1 MGARIVLSLDD
12 QIVTETEL
20 EKPVTV
26 IGRHPACDLVVDH
39 PAISGRHALFRV
51 VGRTVYVE
59 DLASTNGTKV
69 NGITATT
76 QVVHHLDLI
85 EIGKHKV
92 HFFDEDMLAG
102 RVGGLE
108 TTVQTDFERTHMADA
123 RADAAPA
130 SPVQKEEDLSAT
142 MAIPRPSEQTLRLKL
157 GPAQETVRTEQP
169 EAGTLA
175 LRVLAGDT
183 PGDIV
188 PLNRPNTMIGIA
200 GGDTALV
207 IRRGRSF
214 FIARLSG
221 NRPPRLNREELTPGT
236 HPIGPQ
242 DTIDVGGW
250 SFEVI
255 EASRQGANEN
265 G

>member
-12 QIVTETEL
+12 RIVTEAEL

-39 PAISGRHALFRV
+39 PAISGRHMLFRL
-51 VGRTVYVE
+51 VGRTVYLE

-69 NGITATT
+69 NGIAATT

-108 TTVQTDFERTHMADA
+108 STVQTDFERTQMGGTQAAAEAASPAA
-123 RADAAPA
+123 RAR
-130 SPVQKEEDLSAT
+130 EEVDLSAT
-142 MAIPRPSEQTLRLKL
+142 MAIQRDATLKL

-175 LRVLAGDT
+175 LKVIAGDR

-188 PLNRPNTMIGIA
+188 ALNRPNTMIGIA

-221 NRPPRLNREELTPGT
+221 NRPPRLNRRELTPGT
-236 HPIGPQ
+236 HPIGPRDQ
-242 DTIDVGGW
+242 IDVGGW

-255 EASRQGANEN
+255 EASR
-265 G
+265 

>member
-12 QIVTETEL
+12 EIVTEVEL

-26 IGRHPACDLVVDH
+26 LGRHPACDIVVDH
-39 PAISGRHALFRV
+39 PAISGRHMLFRQ

-69 NGITATT
+69 NGIPSTT

-85 EIGKHKV
+85 EVGRHKL
-92 HFFDEDMLAG
+92 HFFDDEMLAG

-108 TTVQTDFERTHMADA
+108 STVQTDFERTQMAQA
-123 RADAAPA
+123 VAAAEAVAVAAP
-130 SPVQKEEDLSAT
+130 VREEVDLSRT
-142 MAIPRPSEQTLRLKL
+142 MAIPRDPSLRL
-157 GPAQETVRTEQP
+157 GPSQESVRTDEP
-169 EAGTLA
+169 DAGGLA
-175 LRVLAGDT
+175 LRVVAGGRAGD
-183 PGDIV
+183 V
-188 PLNRPNTMIGIA
+188 VALNRPNTMIGVA

-207 IRRGRSF
+207 IRRGKAF

-221 NRPPRLNREELTPGT
+221 SRAPRLNRKELAPGT
-236 HPIGPQ
+236 HPIAPR

-255 EASRQGANEN
+255 EAAR
-265 G
+265 

>member
-1 MGARIVLSLDD
+1 MGKRIVLSLDD
-12 QIVTETEL
+12 AIVTEVEL

-26 IGRHPACDLVVDH
+26 IGRHPACDIVVDH
-39 PAISGRHALFRV
+39 PAISGRHMLFRV
-51 VGRTVYVE
+51 VGRTVYLE

-69 NGITATT
+69 NGIPATT

-85 EIGKHKV
+85 EIGRHKV
-92 HFFDEDMLAG
+92 HFFDEEMLAG

-108 TTVQTDFERTHMADA
+108 STVQTDFERTHMAELA
-123 RADAAPA
+123 AAGQAPA
-130 SPVQKEEDLSAT
+130 ALRDDDLSRT
-142 MAIPRPSEQTLRLKL
+142 MAIPRDATLKL
-157 GPAQETVRTEQP
+157 GPAQESVRTDEP

-175 LRVLAGDT
+175 LRVVAGGR
-183 PGDIV
+183 PGEIV
-188 PLNRPNTMIGIA
+188 SLNRPNTMIGVA

-221 NRPPRLNREELTPGT
+221 NRPPRLNRQELTPGT
-236 HPIGPQ
+236 HPIAPQ

-250 SFEVI
+250 SFEVV
-255 EASRQGANEN
+255 EASR
-265 G
+265 

>member
-12 QIVTETEL
+12 QIVTEVEL
-20 EKPVTV
+20 DKPVTV
-26 IGRHPACDLVVDH
+26 VGRHPACDVVVDH
-39 PAISGRHALFRV
+39 PAISGRHVLFRV

-69 NGITATT
+69 NGIPATT

-85 EIGKHKV
+85 EVGRHKL
-92 HFFDEDMLAG
+92 HFFDDEMLAG

-108 TTVQTDFERTHMADA
+108 STVQTDFERTQMAANAADDA
-123 RADAAPA
+123 PPVAPRSAPRAD
-130 SPVQKEEDLSAT
+130 EDLSRT
-142 MAIPRPSEQTLRLKL
+142 MAIPRDATLRL
-157 GPAQETVRTEQP
+157 GPAQETVRTDEP
-169 EAGTLA
+169 DAAGLA
-175 LRVLAGDT
+175 LRVLAGGR
-183 PGDIV
+183 PGEIV
-188 PLNRPNTMIGIA
+188 ALNRPNTMIGVA

-221 NRPPRLNREELTPGT
+221 NRPPRLNRKELAPGT
-236 HPIGPQ
+236 HPIAPQ

-255 EASRQGANEN
+255 DAAR
-265 G
+265 

>member
-1 MGARIVLSLDD
+1 MGKRIVLSLDD
-12 QIVTETEL
+12 AIVTEVEL

-26 IGRHPACDLVVDH
+26 IGRHPGCDIVVDH
-39 PAISGRHALFRV
+39 PAISGRHMLFRV
-51 VGRTVYVE
+51 VGRTVYLE

-69 NGITATT
+69 NGIAATT

-85 EIGKHKV
+85 EIGRHKV
-92 HFFDEDMLAG
+92 HFFDEEMLAG

-108 TTVQTDFERTHMADA
+108 STVQTDFERTHMAE
-123 RADAAPA
+123 AAEVA
-130 SPVQKEEDLSAT
+130 HAVREEVDLSST
-142 MAIPRPSEQTLRLKL
+142 LAIPRDATIRL
-157 GPAQETVRTEQP
+157 GPAQMSVRTDEP

-175 LRVLAGDT
+175 LRVVSGGT
-183 PGDIV
+183 PGEV
-188 PLNRPNTMIGIA
+188 VSLNRPNTMIGVL

-214 FIARLSG
+214 YIARLAG
-221 NRPPRLNREELTPGT
+221 HHPPRLNRKELTPGT
-236 HPIGPQ
+236 HPIAPQ

-255 EASRQGANEN
+255 EASR
-265 G
+265 

>member
-12 QIVTETEL
+12 QIVTEVEL

-26 IGRHPACDLVVDH
+26 IGRHPDCDVVLDH
-39 PAISGRHALFRV
+39 PAISARHMLFRL
-51 VGRTVYVE
+51 VGKTAYLE

-69 NGITATT
+69 NGIQATT

-85 EIGKHKV
+85 EIGRHKV
-92 HFFDEDMLAG
+92 HFFDDEMLAG
-102 RVGGLE
+102 RVGGLDSTV
-108 TTVQTDFERTHMADA
+108 TTDYERTRMAEHA
-123 RADAAPA
+123 EETAAPA
-130 SPVQKEEDLSAT
+130 IRPREDVDLSRT
-142 MAIPRPSEQTLRLKL
+142 MAIPRDPSLRL
-157 GPAQETVRTEQP
+157 GPAQETVRTDQP

-175 LRVLAGDT
+175 LRVLAGGK
-183 PGDIV
+183 PGEV
-188 PLNRPNTMIGIA
+188 VTLHRPNTMIGVA
-200 GGDTALV
+200 GSDTALV

-221 NRPPRLNREELTPGT
+221 NRAPRLNRKELAPGT
-236 HPIGPQ
+236 HPIAPR

-255 EASRQGANEN
+255 EAGS
-265 G
+265 

>member
-12 QIVTETEL
+12 AIVTEVEL

-51 VGRTVYVE
+51 VDRTVYVE

-69 NGITATT
+69 NGILATT

-85 EIGKHKV
+85 EIGRHKV
-92 HFFDEDMLAG
+92 HFFDDAMLAG
-102 RVGGLE
+102 QVGGLE
-108 TTVQTDFERTHMADA
+108 STVQTDYERTRMGEEA
-123 RADAAPA
+123 RPA
-130 SPVQKEEDLSAT
+130 SPPPERGEEVDLSRT
-142 MAIPRPSEQTLRLKL
+142 MAIPRL
-157 GPAQETVRTEQP
+157 GPAQESVRTDLP

-175 LRVLAGDT
+175 LKVLAGGK
-183 PGDIV
+183 PGEILA
-188 PLNRPNTMIGIA
+188 LNRPNTMIGVV
-200 GGDTALV
+200 GGNTALV

-214 FIARLSG
+214 FIARLAGSQ
-221 NRPPRLNREELTPGT
+221 PPRLNRTELTPGT
-236 HPIGPQ
+236 HPIAPQ

-255 EASRQGANEN
+255 EASR
-265 G
+265 

>member
-1 MGARIVLSLDD
+1 MGARVVLSLDD
-12 QIVTETEL
+12 RIVTEVEL
-20 EKPVTV
+20 SKPVTV
-26 IGRHPACDLVVDH
+26 VGRHPACDVVIDH
-39 PAISGRHALFRV
+39 PAVSGRHMLFRL

-69 NGITATT
+69 NGLAASN

-85 EIGKHKV
+85 EVGRHKL
-92 HFFDEDMLAG
+92 HFFDDEMLAG

-108 TTVQTDFERTHMADA
+108 STVQTDYERTQMAENEA
-123 RADAAPA
+123 PPPAPPAPA
-130 SPVQKEEDLSAT
+130 RRGDDELARTV
-142 MAIPRPSEQTLRLKL
+142 MIPRL
-157 GPAQETVRTEQP
+157 GPAQETVSTEDLGP
-169 EAGTLA
+169 GGLA
-175 LRVLAGDT
+175 LRVIAGGR

-188 PLNRPNTMIGIA
+188 PLTRTNTMIGAA
-200 GGDTALV
+200 GGDAALV

-221 NRPPRLNREELTPGT
+221 QRPPRLNRKELAPGT
-236 HPIGPQ
+236 HPIAPQ

-255 EASRQGANEN
+255 DSGT
-265 G
+265 

>member
-12 QIVTETEL
+12 AIVTEVEL

-39 PAISGRHALFRV
+39 PAVSGRHVLFRL

-69 NGITATT
+69 NGILATT

-85 EIGKHKV
+85 EIGRHKV
-92 HFFDEDMLAG
+92 HFFDDDMLAG
-102 RVGGLE
+102 QVGGLE
-108 TTVQTDFERTHMADA
+108 STVQTDYERT
-123 RADAAPA
+123 RIPA
-130 SPVQKEEDLSAT
+130 HAEPPPPPPVREEEVDLSRT
-142 MAIPRPSEQTLRLKL
+142 MLIPRL
-157 GPAQETVRTEQP
+157 GPAQESVRTDEP

-175 LRVLAGDT
+175 LKVLAGGK
-183 PGDIV
+183 PGEV
-188 PLNRPNTMIGIA
+188 LALNRPNTMIGPA

-221 NRPPRLNREELTPGT
+221 SRAPRLNRKELTPGT
-236 HPIGPQ
+236 HPIAPQ

-255 EASRQGANEN
+255 EASR
-265 G
+265 

>member
-1 MGARIVLSLDD
+1 M
-12 QIVTETEL
+12 
-20 EKPVTV
+20 
-26 IGRHPACDLVVDH
+26 
-39 PAISGRHALFRV
+39 LFRL

-69 NGITATT
+69 NGLQASN

-85 EIGKHKV
+85 EVGRHRL
-92 HFFDEDMLAG
+92 HFFDDEMLAG

-108 TTVQTDFERTHMADA
+108 STEQTDYERTVMGQHAT
-123 RADAAPA
+123 APA
-130 SPVQKEEDLSAT
+130 PKASPRKGDDDLARTTLIPRLGPSQENVSTEDL
-142 MAIPRPSEQTLRLKL
+142 
-157 GPAQETVRTEQP
+157 GP
-169 EAGTLA
+169 GGLA
-175 LRVLAGDT
+175 LRVLSGGK
-183 PGDIV
+183 PGEV
-188 PLNRPNTMIGIA
+188 VQLTRPNTMIGAA

-221 NRPPRLNREELTPGT
+221 QRAPRLNRKELAPGT
-236 HPIGPQ
+236 HPIAPQ

-255 EASRQGANEN
+255 DSGS
-265 G
+265 

>member
-12 QIVTETEL
+12 QIVTEVEL

-26 IGRHPACDLVVDH
+26 VGRHPACDIVVDH
-39 PAISGRHALFRV
+39 PAISGRHMLFRV

-69 NGITATT
+69 NGIAAGT

-85 EIGKHKV
+85 EIGKHKL

-108 TTVQTDFERTHMADA
+108 STVQTDFERTHMAESQP
-123 RADAAPA
+123 AAPA
-130 SPVQKEEDLSAT
+130 PREDDLSAT
-142 MAIPRPSEQTLRLKL
+142 MAIPRDATLKLAL

-175 LRVLAGDT
+175 LRVLAGDK
-183 PGDIV
+183 PGDILA
-188 PLNRPNTMIGIA
+188 LNRPNTMIGIA

-221 NRPPRLNREELTPGT
+221 TRPPRLNRKELTPGT

>member
-1 MGARIVLSLDD
+1 MGARIVVSLDD
-12 QIVTETEL
+12 EIVSEVEL

-26 IGRHPACDLVVDH
+26 LGRHPACDIVLDH
-39 PAISGRHALFRV
+39 PAISGRHLLFRQV
-51 VGRTVYVE
+51 ERTVYVE

-69 NGITATT
+69 NGIAATT

-85 EIGKHKV
+85 EAGRHKV
-92 HFFDEDMLAG
+92 HFFDDDMLAG

-108 TTVQTDFERTHMADA
+108 STIQTDYERTQM
-123 RADAAPA
+123 RAAAATATALAEAPR
-130 SPVQKEEDLSAT
+130 STREDVDLSRT
-142 MAIPRPSEQTLRLKL
+142 MAIPRDPSLRL
-157 GPAQETVRTEQP
+157 GPAQESVRTDEP
-169 EAGTLA
+169 DSAGLA
-175 LRVLAGDT
+175 LRVLAGGT
-183 PGDIV
+183 AGEV
-188 PLNRPNTMIGIA
+188 VALNRPNTMIGVA

-221 NRPPRLNREELTPGT
+221 SRAPRLNRKELAPGT
-236 HPIGPQ
+236 HPIAPQ

-255 EASRQGANEN
+255 DAAT
-265 G
+265 

>member
-12 QIVTETEL
+12 QIVTEAEL
-20 EKPVTV
+20 EKPVT
-26 IGRHPACDLVVDH
+26 IIERHPACDLVVDH
-39 PAISGRHALFRV
+39 PAISGRHVLFRL

-59 DLASTNGTKV
+59 DLASTNGTRV
-69 NGITATT
+69 NGIAATT

-102 RVGGLE
+102 RLGGLE
-108 TTVQTDFERTHMADA
+108 STVQTAFERTHMAPA
-123 RADAAPA
+123 EAAGAPA
-130 SPVQKEEDLSAT
+130 HVRKEADLSAT
-142 MAIPRPSEQTLRLKL
+142 MAISRDTTLKL
-157 GPAQETVRTEQP
+157 GPAQETVRTEEP

-175 LRVLAGDT
+175 LKVLAGER

-188 PLNRPNTMIGIA
+188 ALNRPNTMIGIA

-214 FIARLSG
+214 FIARLAGSQA
-221 NRPPRLNREELTPGT
+221 PRLNRRELTPGT
-236 HPIGPQ
+236 HPIAPQ

-255 EASRQGANEN
+255 EASR
-265 G
+265 

>member
-1 MGARIVLSLDD
+1 M
-12 QIVTETEL
+12 
-20 EKPVTV
+20 
-26 IGRHPACDLVVDH
+26 VVDH
-39 PAISGRHALFRV
+39 PAISGRHVLFRV
-51 VGRTVYVE
+51 VGKTVYVE

-69 NGITATT
+69 NGIAATT
-76 QVVHHLDLI
+76 QVVHHLDMI

-108 TTVQTDFERTHMADA
+108 STVQTDFERTQMGAVHAQA
-123 RADAAPA
+123 EAVVAAPR
-130 SPVQKEEDLSAT
+130 VREEVDLSAT
-142 MAIPRPSEQTLRLKL
+142 MAIPRDATLKL
-157 GPAQETVRTEQP
+157 GPSQETVRTEAP

-175 LRVLAGDT
+175 LKVLAGDK
-183 PGDIV
+183 PGDV
-188 PLNRPNTMIGIA
+188 MALNRPNTMIGVA

-221 NRPPRLNREELTPGT
+221 TRPPRLNRKELTPGT

-255 EASRQGANEN
+255 EASR
-265 G
+265 

>member
-1 MGARIVLSLDD
+1 VSEA
-12 QIVTETEL
+12 EL
-20 EKPVTV
+20 EKSVTV
-26 IGRHPACDLVVDH
+26 IGRHPACDMVVDH
-39 PAISGRHALFRV
+39 PAISGRHVLFRV
-51 VGRTVYVE
+51 VGKTVYVE

-69 NGITATT
+69 NGIAATT
-76 QVVHHLDLI
+76 QVVHHLDMI

-102 RVGGLE
+102 SVGGLE
-108 TTVQTDFERTHMADA
+108 STVQTDFERTHMAA
-123 RADAAPA
+123 AHAEAVAAAPRA
-130 SPVQKEEDLSAT
+130 REEVDLSAT
-142 MAIPRPSEQTLRLKL
+142 MAISRDATLKL
-157 GPAQETVRTEQP
+157 GPSQETVRTEEP

-175 LRVLAGDT
+175 LKVLAGEK
-183 PGDIV
+183 PGQV
-188 PLNRPNTMIGIA
+188 MALNRPNTMIGVA

-221 NRPPRLNREELTPGT
+221 IRPPRLNRKELTPGT
-236 HPIGPQ
+236 HPIGPR

-255 EASRQGANEN
+255 EASR
-265 G
+265 